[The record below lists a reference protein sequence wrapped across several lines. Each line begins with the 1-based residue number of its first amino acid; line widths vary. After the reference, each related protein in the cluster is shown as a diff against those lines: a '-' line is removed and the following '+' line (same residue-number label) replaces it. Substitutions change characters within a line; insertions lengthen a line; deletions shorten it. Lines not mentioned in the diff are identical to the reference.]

1 MELVIARELEIY
13 GSHGLAAADYAPLL
27 GLISAGKLE
36 PRRLIGRQI
45 ALSEAPQALAEMSN
59 FAHVGIAVI
68 DRM

>member
-1 MELVIARELEIY
+1 
-13 GSHGLAAADYAPLL
+13 LL